1 MELKRQSRRADA
13 GFSMIEM
20 MVVAAIILIISAMA
34 MPNIWNSVQIMRMRS
49 SLTEITGLYQQT
61 RRLAVRDAKIYPVR
75 TTTIGGRLAF
85 YADLNPTATSTYQSG
100 YPAVVMPEGVTVIST
115 PGSTTGLDVSTVT
128 VTGTMPGFNNRGLP
142 CTYAATYDCPF
153 LTNISGTFYPSHF
166 AIYLQTRNGGTM
178 AVVVEPS
185 GQVRGYIWSGTSFQ

>member
-1 MELKRQSRRADA
+1 MYLNKQSRRRADA

-20 MVVAAIILIISAMA
+20 MVVAAIILIITAMA

-61 RRLAVRDAKIYPVR
+61 RRLAVRDVKIYPVR

-85 YADLNPTATSTYQSG
+85 YADLNTDSTYASG
-100 YPAVVMPEGVTVIST
+100 EPAVVMPDGVTVIST
-115 PGSTTGLDVSTVT
+115 PASTTGVDTATT
-128 VTGTMPGFNNRGLP
+128 VTGTLPGFNNRGLP
-142 CTYAATYDCPF
+142 CTYNSTYDCPF
-153 LTNISGTFYPSHF
+153 LALVSGNYVPSHF
-166 AIYLQTRNGGTM
+166 VIYLQTRNGGTM
-178 AVVVEPS
+178 AVAVAPS